1 MFVNSVIRWNKE
13 NYRIIRLHD
22 NQVYLISLD
31 KKTNKYMVTPKE
43 VVDSAV
49 SKGEISQIEDPFKA
63 KSVLRPES
71 RTKAASS
78 SKNRTPNPKFPWVN
92 PALRGMPREA

>member
-31 KKTNKYMVTPKE
+31 KKTNKYMVTPK
-43 VVDSAV
+43 D
-49 SKGEISQIEDPFKA
+49 
-63 KSVLRPES
+63 
-71 RTKAASS
+71 
-78 SKNRTPNPKFPWVN
+78 VN
-92 PALRGMPREA
+92 FL